1 MTPTARRGLRSTSVG
16 RRPLALVALE
26 EGPAVQVV
34 QAVQA
39 VRL

>member
-1 MTPTARRGLRSTSVG
+1 MTPTDRRGLRSTSVG

-26 EGPAVQVV
+26 EGPAVRVV
-34 QAVQA
+34 QAVQV

>member
-26 EGPAVQVV
+26 EGPAVL
-34 QAVQA
+34 AVLAVLA